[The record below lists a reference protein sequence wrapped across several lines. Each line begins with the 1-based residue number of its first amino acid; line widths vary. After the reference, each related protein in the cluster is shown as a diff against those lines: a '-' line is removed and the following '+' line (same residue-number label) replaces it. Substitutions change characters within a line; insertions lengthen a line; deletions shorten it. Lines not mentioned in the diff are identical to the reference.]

1 MTTYAVQ
8 ILEGDL
14 KTSVD
19 AVSHSDAVKA
29 YLAACYG
36 ATEYEYI
43 EFSKASIV
51 NLWVEW
57 IAKPVNQPA
66 MVVYTKKL

>member
-1 MTTYAVQ
+1 MTTYAVH

-19 AVSHSDAVKA
+19 AASHSDAVKA
-29 YLAACYG
+29 YLAAFYG
-36 ATEYEYI
+36 VTEYI

-51 NLWVEW
+51 NLWIEW
-57 IAKPVNQPA
+57 VAKPVNQPA